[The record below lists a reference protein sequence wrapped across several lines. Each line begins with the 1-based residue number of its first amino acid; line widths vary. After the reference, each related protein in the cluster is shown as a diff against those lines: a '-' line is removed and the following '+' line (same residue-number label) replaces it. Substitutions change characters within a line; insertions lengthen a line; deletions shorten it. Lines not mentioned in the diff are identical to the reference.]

1 MTSTNLLCI
10 VFAINSGNLIGQR
23 VLLQVWK
30 HILRNRRRG
39 CLIYISLEATFPTGF
54 DTVIRLIDSEYF
66 HKVTEQLRWETTS
79 GNHKV
84 FGGLKLYI

>member
-1 MTSTNLLCI
+1 MEIWLAKGYFCKCGNTSWGTDEE
-10 VFAINSGNLIGQR
+10 G
-23 VLLQVWK
+23 VWFIFLWK
-30 HILRNRRRG
+30 QHFQL
-39 CLIYISLEATFPTGF
+39 GF